1 MTSTFARTL
10 VALPLVLTVMTG
22 AAMSQSRGGGG
33 GGGGNGDGGGS
44 DGGLLPLTCTVG
56 GACNTQLPPLYKTS
70 PQKTNGDCTEFRR
83 PIPGTARVQVVY
95 RCPQP
100 N

>member
-1 MTSTFARTL
+1 MTSKFARTL

-33 GGGGNGDGGGS
+33 GGGSDGGGS

-56 GACNTQLPPLYKTS
+56 GACNPQLPPFYKLSHT
-70 PQKTNGDCTEFRR
+70 KTNGDCTEFRR
-83 PIPGTARVQVVY
+83 PIPGTGRAEVVY

>member
-10 VALPLVLTVMTG
+10 VALPLILTVMTG
-22 AAMSQSRGGGG
+22 AAMSQSRGGG

-56 GACNTQLPPLYKTS
+56 GACNPQFPPFYKLSNTKTS
-70 PQKTNGDCTEFRR
+70 SDCTELRR
-83 PIPGTARVQVVY
+83 PIPGTARAAVVY